1 MRSDSEHDGVH
12 TAVGFNGRVQWRLAA
27 DGKVTIK
34 DDPATLSEAI
44 TTAYASNN
52 AFFYPDR
59 FSATFRYVREARDK
73 GQAFDVIE
81 AAPKGGRALEL
92 WFDRRTHLLERIVD
106 RTGTP
111 PVWVEL
117 KHRRDIDGALVAMGG
132 VIHKLDGTVLE
143 EMQVGSVEYRDV
155 PASTF
160 DPPAAK

>member
-1 MRSDSEHDGVH
+1 M
-12 TAVGFNGRVQWRLAA
+12 AA
-27 DGKVTIK
+27 RRRRQGLIK

-52 AFFYPDR
+52 AYFYPDR
-59 FSATFRYVREARDK
+59 FPATFRYIREVRDK
-73 GQAFDVIE
+73 GQALDVIE
-81 AAPKGGRALEL
+81 EVAQGRPAPFRAMV
-92 WFDRRTHLLERIVD
+92 RPPHAPLLRRIVD

-111 PVWVEL
+111 PIWVEL

-160 DPPAAK
+160 DPPASK